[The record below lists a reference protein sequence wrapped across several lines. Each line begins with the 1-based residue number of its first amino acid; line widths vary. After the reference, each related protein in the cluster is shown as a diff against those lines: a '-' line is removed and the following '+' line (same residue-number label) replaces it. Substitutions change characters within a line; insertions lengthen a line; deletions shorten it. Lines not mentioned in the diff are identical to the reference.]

1 MGIENRIHERKPI
14 KCRVVIV
21 TDNEKHKIPGT
32 TIDMSLGGAG
42 LLLDENLPMGQ
53 NCTAHFRFPAGPGF
67 NFLAIRS
74 TVVYTVLVSNT
85 SQYRIGLKFD
95 SLEPDTETFLKKALR

>member
-53 NCTAHFRFPAGPGF
+53 NCTAHFRFPRAG
-67 NFLAIRS
+67 
-74 TVVYTVLVSNT
+74 
-85 SQYRIGLKFD
+85 YRDISKESVTL
-95 SLEPDTETFLKKALR
+95 ALRQFRS